1 MVVVPAGRR
10 TLVPEKVKRAAA
22 KRPAAEIG
30 LKVAG
35 SPVVVRAVDK
45 EVNFGNEISTS

>member
-10 TLVPEKVKRAAA
+10 TLVAEKVNKAAA

-30 LKVAG
+30 LKAAG
-35 SPVVVRAVDK
+35 SPVVVRAVDR